1 MAGAPLRSVAAV
13 AIVAIAGFSL
23 TACSKSSSP
32 KAVTPNVTAPSKAAQ
47 GGGGAAASSAGGGGG
62 NAAGASA
69 AAASA
74 AAGGNT
80 LLAAGPA
87 CQILTAADVQAAVG
101 KPLGNITGD
110 ISGGPQ
116 GATNY
121 HSCIWTQDAS
131 GTGAAVN
138 VAYGTYASASSQ
150 LATQK
155 ATDTDT
161 VNQLNSLSPNSQTI
175 TDVSVGDGGYELTTS
190 AGGDDTITFTKGQ
203 QLIQVEVIKGVP
215 GAAMTIAQKVASKL

>member
-1 MAGAPLRSVAAV
+1 MAGAQLRSIAALTMVAV
-13 AIVAIAGFSL
+13 VGFSVS
-23 TACSKSSSP
+23 ACSKSTKS
-32 KAVTPNVTAPSKAAQ
+32 KTTTPTVAATSQ
-47 GGGGAAASSAGGGGG
+47 AAGGNGGTAASSA
-62 NAAGASA
+62 AAGAGGA
-69 AAASA
+69 AQASA
-74 AAGGNT
+74 AAGDNT
-80 LLAAGPA
+80 LLATGPA
-87 CQILTAADVQAAVG
+87 CQMLTAADVQAAVG
-101 KPLGNITGD
+101 MPLGNITGD

-121 HSCIWTQDAS
+121 HSCIWTKDAS

-138 VAYGTYASASSQ
+138 VSYGTYASASSQ

-161 VNQLNSLSPNSQTI
+161 ANQLNSLSPNSQTI
-175 TDVSVGDGGYELTTS
+175 KDVSVGDGGYELTTS

-203 QLIQVEVIKGVP
+203 QLVQVEVVKGVS